1 MAPDYKFYDH
11 FKEIL
16 ERKIIKYG
24 KEQMRKEL
32 LGKRFYQMIL
42 IC

>member
-32 LGKRFYQMIL
+32 LGKRFNKIIW